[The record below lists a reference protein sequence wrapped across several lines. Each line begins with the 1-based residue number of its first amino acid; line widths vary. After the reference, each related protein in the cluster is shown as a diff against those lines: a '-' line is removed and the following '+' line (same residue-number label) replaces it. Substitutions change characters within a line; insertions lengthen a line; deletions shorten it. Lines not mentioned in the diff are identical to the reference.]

1 MPLRGGGFRGVV
13 KLVLFLERR
22 KSTGG
27 LKKKLCFRGENR
39 GTELLLFVQKL
50 AHIKVSAVASK

>member
-27 LKKKLCFRGENR
+27 LKKK
-39 GTELLLFVQKL
+39 
-50 AHIKVSAVASK
+50 AVF